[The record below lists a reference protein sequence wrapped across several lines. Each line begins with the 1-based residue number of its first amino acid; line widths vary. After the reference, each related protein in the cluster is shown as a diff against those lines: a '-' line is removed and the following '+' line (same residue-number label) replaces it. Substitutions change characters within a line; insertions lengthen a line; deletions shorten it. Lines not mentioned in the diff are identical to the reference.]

1 MSKLASSLVSAC
13 TSRSD
18 VRAIAAVI
26 TFTMSSLVIAAD
38 YQAPRGPGGQH
49 PDLNGIW
56 QAMNEANYNIE
67 RHMARASVQ
76 VVTGPMGPIP
86 AKPVLAMGAAGAV
99 PPGLG
104 VIEGGGPLPYT
115 EAGRAK
121 QIENQANW
129 SKRDPEVKC
138 YLPGIPRATYIP
150 QPFQI
155 LQGEDSIFFTY
166 QYAGAV
172 RDIHLTDPGE
182 APVDSWMG
190 QSFGWWEGDTLVIEV
205 TGQLADTWFDRAG
218 NHHSD
223 KLKVTERYTRVSDH
237 HLLYEATIEDVE
249 TYTKPFTISMP
260 LYRRMEPDMQ
270 LMDFK
275 CVEFVEELIYG
286 DYRRPDAPTRDGN
299 Q

>member
-1 MSKLASSLVSAC
+1 MGGNYMSTLINRFTVG
-13 TSRSD
+13 
-18 VRAIAAVI
+18 IAVLTI
-26 TFTMSSLVIAAD
+26 SCGVLAAD
-38 YQAPRGPGGQH
+38 YRSPRGPGGDH

-67 RHMARASVQ
+67 RHMARASVE
-76 VVTGPMGPIP
+76 VVEGPMGPIP
-86 AKPVLAMGAAGAV
+86 AKAVLAMGAVSAV

-104 VIEGGGPLPYT
+104 IVEGGKLPYT
-115 EAGRAK
+115 EAGRAR

-129 SKRDPEVKC
+129 SGRDPEVKC
-138 YLPGIPRATYIP
+138 YLPGIPRATYMP

-155 LQGEDSIFFTY
+155 LQGENSLFFTY

-172 RDIHLTDPGE
+172 RDIHLADPGE

-190 QSFGWWEGDTLVIEV
+190 QSYGWWEDEALVIEV

-223 KLKVTERYTRVSDH
+223 KLKVTERYTRVSDN
-237 HLLYEATIEDVE
+237 HLHYEATIEDAE
-249 TYTKPFTISMP
+249 TYTRPFTISMP
-260 LYRRMEPDMQ
+260 LYRRMETDMQ

-286 DYRRPDAPTRDGN
+286 DYRRTDAPPRITEGEAR
-299 Q
+299 